1 MSDTITNTT
10 NTNESKV
17 FNVYVSKS
25 TTAGTALVTRGSL
38 NKTDTAPTVAGLYI
52 LEETGVYTNLGNID
66 AKAGK
71 LNFASFDGTTWSLIE
86 VDMLTSSTIFDK
98 ILDFSIAGATYTYP
112 TYPTLIGIG
121 GGNITRD
128 NNITTI
134 TSSGGYVGGVYELG
148 ALTEIEMSIYVS
160 YDKAT
165 WYVIGTDNSGAFYM
179 VDNSYANKIYKV
191 LPNGSLSTNWNIPT
205 KISNYT
211 PNSDKK
217 ILVNGNNIK
226 IFSKENG
233 NYILIFELTDYT
245 IYGITKPAFGAVHY
259 NNNTY
264 WGSNSQISIKL
275 LNSSSSNN
283 WRLSPNTLPNVINGK
298 QIVETN
304 QFPFIGVIKQ
314 KSYAKTILYG
324 DSISSTD
331 YTWYKDLMT
340 NLIGRN
346 VYNAG
351 FSGYT
356 TAQLAQ
362 NTQLQRIF
370 DFSPNLIIV
379 LVGGNDSGAAGTVG
393 SLTNAI
399 VDGETIVSETDINA
413 NYSGT
418 YYIQAV
424 SHIIRKLK
432 SYYPNF
438 RVLANL
444 TGTETEAEKHAKLLT
459 AKENVVDIL
468 FLSGLPQQR
477 NNSSNVY
484 SLKENNERKRQ
495 AVIACCKKYNVNYL
509 DTFGEMNIDM
519 SVEPF
524 WVSPTDKTNNKG
536 VLTMDGLHPNYFGY
550 YKLCKLIYKSIKE
563 F

>member
-1 MSDTITNTT
+1 MI
-10 NTNESKV
+10 
-17 FNVYVSKS
+17 
-25 TTAGTALVTRGSL
+25 
-38 NKTDTAPTVAGLYI
+38 
-52 LEETGVYTNLGNID
+52 
-66 AKAGK
+66 AK
-71 LNFASFDGTTWSLIE
+71 
-86 VDMLTSSTIFDK
+86 
-98 ILDFSIAGATYTYP
+98 
-112 TYPTLIGIG
+112 G
-121 GGNITRD
+121 GGSITR
-128 NNITTI
+128 NANITTI
-134 TSSGGYVGGVYELG
+134 TSSGGYVAGLYELG
-148 ALTEIEMSIYVS
+148 ALTEIEMSIYVPYNS
-160 YDKAT
+160 T
-165 WYVIGTDNSGAFYM
+165 WYVIGTDDTGAFYM
-179 VDNSYANKIYKV
+179 VENRSVNKIYKV
-191 LPNGSLSTNWNIPT
+191 LPNGSLSTNWDIPT
-205 KISNYT
+205 KTTNYT

-217 ILVNGNNIK
+217 IVVNGNNIK

-233 NYILIFELTDYT
+233 IYILIFEFTDYT
-245 IYGITKPAFGAVHY
+245 TYGITKPAFGAVHY
-259 NNNTY
+259 SNVN
-264 WGSNSQISIKL
+264 WGSNTQIRIQS
-275 LNSSSSNN
+275 LNFSSSNN
-283 WRLSPNTLPNVINGK
+283 WSLSPNTLPNVINGK
-298 QIVETN
+298 QIVETY

-340 NLIGRN
+340 NLIGGN

-444 TGTETEAEKHAKLLT
+444 TGSETEAEKHTKLLT

-477 NNSSNVY
+477 NNSSGVY

-550 YKLCKLIYKSIKE
+550 YKLCKLIYKSIRE